1 MNVRERIQARLD
13 TLEAQLKAGEHLKS
27 AEGVIAVLTTI
38 ASVSKFWRIMT
49 DEDQD
54 FVNAAK
60 VAVEDELEWK

>member
-1 MNVRERIQARLD
+1 MNVREKIQTRLD
-13 TLEAQLKAGEHLKS
+13 TLETFLKAGEHLKS

-38 ASVSKFWRIMT
+38 ASVSKFWRMMT
-49 DEDQD
+49 DEERD